1 MNKAI
6 GIALIVGGGVIGYF
20 GYEHSQSLESKVVK
34 TFEGSPTKKAMWM
47 MAGGAAAVGAG
58 LFLLVKK

>member
-6 GIALIVGGGVIGYF
+6 GVALIVGGGVIGYF
-20 GYEHSQSLESKVVK
+20 GYQHSQSIESKVVK
-34 TFEGSPTKKAMWM
+34 VFDGGPTKKSVWM